1 MAAVASRAAAT
12 REKSSRKPTAAEA
25 KAAADAAAAK
35 AEKEAEEEEARKKQG
50 KIRKALQAV
59 MDFLDQTWLQTLQYI
74 LFLYTFQSLVGT
86 LRKSEEFYLDKY
98 ITDTF
103 IDNTFDVNHN
113 KLSDIRRV
121 ADIWEW
127 SNTVLLAGLFSNADA
142 GEWWPDGDGSFHL
155 DGATPLST
163 AEVVDQMNQFDFTQG
178 VVFKQVVAPPSAI
191 LLRRHP
197 PPPASLRHPLHNHH
211 HPKCPL
217 NLPAS
222 PVPRSAPTRSP
233 PRRAS
238 MATTAM
244 TTFKPPWSW
253 RATAT

>member
-1 MAAVASRAAAT
+1 MGAIAARAAAT
-12 REKSSRKPTAAEA
+12 REKSSRKPTKADA
-25 KAAADAAAAK
+25 KAAAAAAAAK
-35 AEKEAEEEEARKKQG
+35 EQQEAEEEEAKKKQG

-163 AEVVDQMNQFDFTQG
+163 AEVVDHMNQFDFTQG

-191 LLRRHP
+191 LLRLD
-197 PPPASLRHPLHNHH
+197 AS
-211 HPKCPL
+211 CF
-217 NLPAS
+217 ATS
-222 PVPRSAPTRSP
+222 PSP
-233 PRRAS
+233 
-238 MATTAM
+238 
-244 TTFKPPWSW
+244 
-253 RATAT
+253 